1 MELGSDQERDGAVK
15 SNFVVNAPSAV
26 TLCGSLF
33 GDALS
38 TSDPGGD
45 QLAISVCIQVEISS
59 RRQLA
64 RFGPSSETRIDE
76 SDSKEPRIRQIRWS
90 RRREEVPLWSVGFP

>member
-45 QLAISVCIQVEISS
+45 QLAIFVCCQAEIYPVAVSGTVSGPGAKPALISIQLQPPIIFEM
-59 RRQLA
+59 
-64 RFGPSSETRIDE
+64 
-76 SDSKEPRIRQIRWS
+76 
-90 RRREEVPLWSVGFP
+90 

>member
-45 QLAISVCIQVEISS
+45 QLAISVCS
-59 RRQLA
+59 
-64 RFGPSSETRIDE
+64 
-76 SDSKEPRIRQIRWS
+76 
-90 RRREEVPLWSVGFP
+90 